1 MQAVVSEERPS
12 RRNPGPRPRRVNLS
26 LRPRSAV
33 APDLATDQMVPQ
45 LLPSLFDDLQVRGCL
60 TVLDVGAARPE
71 SVRFFSGTRCRLHF
85 ADLFGE
91 TGFRRRHHA
100 RRLPNETLFERI
112 FEFPRDC
119 KFDVCFFWDFLN
131 YLQDPLMRDFAKTL
145 RNHIHDGTRAHAFA
159 AFSNALPFTGLR
171 YGLTDL
177 NCLSVKPDPEP
188 VPHPHTRKAIGL
200 AMWPFSVR
208 RAALLEENRQELL
221 MDVRRI

>member
-1 MQAVVSEERPS
+1 M
-12 RRNPGPRPRRVNLS
+12 NLS
-26 LRPRSAV
+26 LRTRSAV
-33 APDLATDQMVPQ
+33 AGEQAKGQSQIVPQ
-45 LLPSLFDDLQVRGCL
+45 LLPALFEDLEVRGCL
-60 TVLDVGAARPE
+60 TVLDVGVAHPD
-71 SVRFFSGTRCRLHF
+71 SVRFFSGYRCRLHF
-85 ADLFGE
+85 ADLYGE
-91 TGFRRRHHA
+91 TGFERRHQT

-112 FEFPRDC
+112 FEFPRDS

-131 YLQDPLMRDFAKTL
+131 YLQDPLMRDFARTL

-171 YGLTDL
+171 YGLSQVD
-177 NCLSVKPDPEP
+177 CLSVTPNPEP
-188 VPHPHTRKAIGL
+188 VPHPHTRKAIGQ